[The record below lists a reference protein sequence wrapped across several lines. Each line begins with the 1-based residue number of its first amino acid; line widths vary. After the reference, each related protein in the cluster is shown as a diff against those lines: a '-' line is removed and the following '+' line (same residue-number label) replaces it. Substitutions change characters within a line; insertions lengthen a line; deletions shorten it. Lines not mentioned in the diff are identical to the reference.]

1 MCVGLKFS
9 STPADRTCGMGVGSQ
24 GGGEPACA
32 EPTTGL
38 GRTPRRQGVAHNLF
52 LRSGARWLAL
62 LAAVTPAAWLA
73 WTERDMPHF
82 GRYHDDAVYFVSAKS
97 LAEGQGYR
105 LPSFPGSPWQTKY
118 PPLYPAYL
126 SAVWKLD
133 AGFPGNL
140 SLAMAC
146 TWIFLPLFLWLAGK
160 EWQAMGLA
168 PPVASALVVLVAFNP
183 FVVLASVSLLS
194 DIPFAAV
201 MMGVLLLLRRE
212 TPGAVA
218 LAGVLATAAY
228 LTRSSA
234 VVLLATV
241 PLWFLWRR
249 KPRLALLF
257 TGMLLPVVLAWS
269 AWVSAHLPTG
279 RDAATLY
286 YFDYL
291 GYHLNDLRLSDL
303 PLLVWKNADSV
314 LTAIGGTVVY
324 GFEGWAGAHC
334 KRLLGLA
341 AIAGVV
347 RMTRRNGVSHSHL
360 FAAAYVALLVVWN
373 FKPNVRLLLPA
384 TPFLLGGLATELGH
398 LARLL
403 RGAWRVSTANRAVAA
418 VFAMAAL
425 TLGAAAAYS
434 NLHYNFVR
442 WPRSFAAYR
451 AQNEQERAVFTWIA
465 RYLPPDA
472 RILAS
477 PDIPL
482 YLHTGRQAC
491 RLPLDLKPY
500 YRDDEKAYVRP
511 AYQMAEFA
519 QAQGLGYLL
528 ATPGDFEL
536 ALPSSE
542 RDQIHA
548 HLRRLPA
555 LYDRGGITLYA
566 TPTGRAAADEP

>member
-1 MCVGLKFS
+1 ME
-9 STPADRTCGMGVGSQ
+9 PGSHR
-24 GGGEPACA
+24 GGGPAWVDPA
-32 EPTTGL
+32 AGAGHTL
-38 GRTPRRQGVAHNLF
+38 ARQ
-52 LRSGARWLAL
+52 SGAGSVFDFWSTARWVAL
-62 LAAVTPAAWLA
+62 LVAVTPAAWLA
-73 WTERDMPHF
+73 WTGRDMPHF

-97 LAEGQGYR
+97 LAEGEGYR

-133 AGFPGNL
+133 SGFPENL
-140 SLAMAC
+140 PLALAC
-146 TWIFLPLFLWLAGK
+146 TWIFLPLFLWLAWK
-160 EWQAMGLA
+160 EWQALGLA
-168 PPVASALVVLVAFNP
+168 PPVASALVVLVGFNP
-183 FVVLASVSLLS
+183 FVVLASVSLLT
-194 DIPFAAV
+194 DLPFAAL

-212 TPGAVA
+212 SAGAVA
-218 LAGVLATAAY
+218 LGGILAAAAY

-234 VVLLATV
+234 VVLLATA
-241 PLWFLWRR
+241 PLWFCWRR

-257 TGMLLPVVLAWS
+257 TGMLLPVVMAWS
-269 AWVSAHLPTG
+269 AWVSAHLPAG

-291 GYHLNDLRLSDL
+291 GYHLNGLRLSDL

-324 GFEGWAGAHC
+324 GFEGWAGTHL

-341 AIAGVV
+341 AIAGVA

-360 FAAAYVALLVVWN
+360 FAAAHLALLVVWN

-384 TPFLLGGLATELGH
+384 APLLLAGLAAEVGH
-398 LARLL
+398 LAGLL
-403 RGAWRVSTANRAVAA
+403 RGAWRVSPANRAVAA
-418 VFAMAAL
+418 VFGASAL
-425 TLGAAAAYS
+425 TLGAAAVYS

-451 AQNEQERAVFTWIA
+451 AHNGQERAAFTWIA
-465 RYLPPDA
+465 RHLPPEA

-500 YRDDEKAYVRP
+500 YRDDEEGYVRP

-519 QAQGLGYLL
+519 RAQGLGYLL

-536 ALPSSE
+536 ALPPSE
-542 RDQIHA
+542 RDKIHA

-555 LYDRGGITLYA
+555 LYDRGGITLYV
-566 TPTGRAAADEP
+566 TPTGRAAGDGR

>member
-1 MCVGLKFS
+1 
-9 STPADRTCGMGVGSQ
+9 
-24 GGGEPACA
+24 
-32 EPTTGL
+32 
-38 GRTPRRQGVAHNLF
+38 
-52 LRSGARWLAL
+52 
-62 LAAVTPAAWLA
+62 
-73 WTERDMPHF
+73 MPHF

-118 PPLYPAYL
+118 PPLYPACL
-126 SAVWKLD
+126 SAVWKMD
-133 AGFPGNL
+133 SGFPGNL

-146 TWIFLPLFLWLAGK
+146 TWISLPLFLWLAWT
-160 EWQAMGLA
+160 EWRALGLA
-168 PPVASALVVLVAFNP
+168 PTVASALVVLAGFNP
-183 FVVLASVSLLS
+183 FVVLASISLLA
-194 DIPFAAV
+194 DLPFAALI
-201 MMGVLLLLRRE
+201 MGVLLLLRRE

-218 LAGVLATAAY
+218 CAGLLAAAAY
-228 LTRSSA
+228 LTKSSA

-241 PLWFLWRR
+241 PWWFFWRR
-249 KPRLALLF
+249 KPRLALVF
-257 TGMLLPVVLAWS
+257 TSILLPVVAAWS
-269 AWVSAHLPTG
+269 AWVSAHLPAG

-324 GFEGWAGAHC
+324 GFEGWAGTHL

-347 RMTRRNGVSHSHL
+347 RMTRRNGVSHSHW
-360 FAAAYVALLVVWN
+360 FAAAYLALLVVWN

-384 TPFLLGGLATELGH
+384 TPLLLAGLATELGH
-398 LARLL
+398 LAGLL
-403 RGAWRVSTANRAVAA
+403 RDAWRVSVANRAVAA
-418 VFAMAAL
+418 AL
-425 TLGAAAAYS
+425 AAAAFTLGTATIYS

-451 AQNEQERAVFTWIA
+451 AQNEQERAAFAWIA
-465 RYLPPDA
+465 RHLPPDA

-500 YRDDEKAYVRP
+500 YRDDEEAYVRP

-519 QAQGLGYLL
+519 RAQGLGYLL

-536 ALPSSE
+536 ALPPSE
-542 RDQIHA
+542 RDKIHA
-548 HLRRLPA
+548 GLRRLPA
-555 LYDRGGITLYA
+555 LYDRGGVTLYA
-566 TPTGRAAADEP
+566 TPTGRPASDGR

>member
-1 MCVGLKFS
+1 ME
-9 STPADRTCGMGVGSQ
+9 PGSYR
-24 GGGEPACA
+24 GGGSTCVDPAA
-32 EPTTGL
+32 GAGQTAV
-38 GRTPRRQGVAHNLF
+38 RQ
-52 LRSGARWLAL
+52 SGARSVFDFWSTARWVAL
-62 LAAVTPAAWLA
+62 LVAVTPAAWLA
-73 WTERDMPHF
+73 WTGRDMPHF

-97 LAEGQGYR
+97 LAQGEGYR

-133 AGFPGNL
+133 SGFPENL
-140 SLAMAC
+140 PLALAC
-146 TWIFLPLFLWLAGK
+146 TWIFLPLFLWLAWK
-160 EWQAMGLA
+160 EWQALGLA
-168 PPVASALVVLVAFNP
+168 PPVASALVVLVGFNP
-183 FVVLASVSLLS
+183 FVVLASVSLLT
-194 DIPFAAV
+194 DLPFAAL

-212 TPGAVA
+212 SAGAVA
-218 LAGVLATAAY
+218 LGGILAAAAY

-234 VVLLATV
+234 VVLLATA
-241 PLWFLWRR
+241 PLWFCWRR

-257 TGMLLPVVLAWS
+257 SGMLLPVVVAWS
-269 AWVSAHLPTG
+269 AWVSAHLPAG

-291 GYHLNDLRLSDL
+291 GYHLNGLRLSDL

-314 LTAIGGTVVY
+314 LSAIGGAVVY
-324 GFEGWAGAHC
+324 GFEGWAGTHL

-341 AIAGVV
+341 AIAGVA

-360 FAAAYVALLVVWN
+360 FAAAHLALLVVWN

-384 TPFLLGGLATELGH
+384 APVLLAGLAAEVGH
-398 LARLL
+398 LAGLL
-403 RGAWRVSTANRAVAA
+403 RSAWRASPANRAVAA
-418 VFAMAAL
+418 VFAVSAL
-425 TLGAAAAYS
+425 TLGAAAVSS

-442 WPRSFAAYR
+442 WPRAFAAYR
-451 AQNEQERAVFTWIA
+451 AQNEQERAAFAWIA
-465 RYLPPDA
+465 RHLPPDA

-500 YRDDEKAYVRP
+500 YRDDEEGYVRP

-519 QAQGLGYLL
+519 RAQGLGYLL

-536 ALPSSE
+536 ALPPSE
-542 RDQIHA
+542 RDKIHA

-555 LYDRGGITLYA
+555 LYDRGGITLYV
-566 TPTGRAAADEP
+566 TPTGRAAGDGR